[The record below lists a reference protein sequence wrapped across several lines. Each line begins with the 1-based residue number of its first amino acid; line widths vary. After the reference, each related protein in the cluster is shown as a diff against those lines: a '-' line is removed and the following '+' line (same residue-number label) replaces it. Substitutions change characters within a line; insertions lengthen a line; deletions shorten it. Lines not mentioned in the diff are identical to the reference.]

1 MAKKYNTLTSA
12 QNFDL
17 CTRIKSHIAEP
28 GAKKFASYD
37 DAATH
42 FAKLVGVKLTGCN
55 IRGAVK
61 AIGAKFGDV
70 IDAPNASGAWES
82 FADMKRRVE
91 SLESIVATLSARI
104 EKELRSTS
112 SYGQA

>member
-1 MAKKYNTLTSA
+1 VRIFRSKFVAKTYNTLTSA

-42 FAKLVGVKLTGCN
+42 FAKLTGVKLTGCN

-61 AIGAKFGDV
+61 AIGAKFGEV
-70 IDAPNASGAWES
+70 IDAPNASGAWER
-82 FADMKRRVE
+82 FEDLKRKLETLEQRVVL
-91 SLESIVATLSARI
+91 LELTLVKS
-104 EKELRSTS
+104 
-112 SYGQA
+112 